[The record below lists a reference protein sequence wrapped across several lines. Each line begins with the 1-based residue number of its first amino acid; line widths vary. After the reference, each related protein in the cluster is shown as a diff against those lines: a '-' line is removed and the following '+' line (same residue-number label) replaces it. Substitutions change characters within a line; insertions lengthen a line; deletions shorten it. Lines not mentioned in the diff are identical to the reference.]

1 MNYQRAYDALI
12 AKAILVP
19 VAGRVE
25 KHHILPK
32 CIGGTDDAS
41 NLVALSPR
49 QHFVAHL
56 LLAKIHP
63 KNVGLL
69 YAAFMMSKRGSI
81 KCSRKYRWVREMY
94 SPVHSERLKSRPVSN
109 KALAAFAAF
118 RSLPKSE
125 AHKQAIAK
133 ALTGRKLSEER
144 RKKCAA
150 ANLGR
155 KLTQRELELISKRMK
170 GNSFGV
176 GNKSRTGLVNSIE
189 TREKISKAN
198 TGKRHS
204 EEWKLNISIG
214 QASVSDETVV
224 SVRRDFGC
232 GLSISEI
239 SRKHGLSWSNAS
251 RIAKRQS
258 YGWVESA

>member
-12 AKAILVP
+12 AKAILAP
-19 VAGRVE
+19 VVGRVE

-94 SPVHSERLKSRPVSN
+94 SSVHSERLKSRPVSN
-109 KALAAFAAF
+109 KALAVLAAF

-125 AHKQAIAK
+125 DHKQAIAK
-133 ALTGRKLSEER
+133 ALTGRKLSAEGR
-144 RKKCAA
+144 SKLSAA
-150 ANLGR
+150 KSGR
-155 KLTQRELELISKRMK
+155 KMTPRELAALSKRMK
-170 GNSFGV
+170 GKRIAV
-176 GNKSRTGLVNSIE
+176 GNKSRTGMINSLE
-189 TREKISKAN
+189 TRGKISKAN

-258 YGWVESA
+258 YGWVGSA